1 MCRLLF
7 LMLLTPVILL
17 GSTIPHPTVFVA
29 NQGQWPKAVL
39 YGATTENVNVW
50 ITKTGMI
57 LDQTGA
63 DVAGERLHNAVTFN
77 VIGSTGSSS
86 VDATNPSSVP
96 RIYIQRSDNM
106 NSTALPTASTV
117 VTRNVR
123 PGVHLEYV
131 WDGSSV
137 RYNVLVD
144 PGVKLPSPLF
154 NVSGATSITATS
166 DGFNC
171 QTSLGSIT
179 MSGLAAYCVAPN
191 RTRKVISHARG
202 SEIGFAVSNR
212 NQSEALTVDPIVSAR
227 AIRGIGNQEVTSM
240 ALDRTGRVVVAGWT
254 SSFDIEIPSG
264 GATSAGAAGIDGF
277 VACLTPDLKTI
288 IAWTYIAGDS
298 NEAVRS
304 LAVSNLGDI
313 WVTGETNS
321 KNLPVSVLK
330 GGVYSGAIDGFVL
343 RYSADLSRI
352 LAGKYIAGNRE
363 DRATGI
369 VCDIVG
375 DAIICGQT
383 KSTTGLSSIGG
394 YDRTQN
400 GGWDGFVMKIDRT
413 GSDVVSFTYY
423 GSPGDDAFTTVA
435 VDNSGGMVVGG
446 WTNSIEFE
454 MFPLKSRIWVM
465 DTKDYYYG
473 GHWEDVGSSP
483 YDIDY
488 NGGVSDAVIVKF
500 NADGLLVF
508 ATYFGGSDEDRA
520 NRVLVDSENRVA
532 LVGTTKSNNLPIPA
546 GNPSVFRGKTD
557 VFVFGLSADGLRL
570 RSCLYFGGKSED
582 NAKDAAFDAAFNVTI
597 TGSTTSDDIEALGT
611 GTASA
616 RAGMEDGFLATLSL
630 SDIMYSTLFGWAGND
645 APQAIVRDVR
655 GDCFIAGATSSA
667 LPGQTSGGATDGF
680 ITKWAFG
687 RLEMRAPLAGALF
700 CTGTP
705 VSVSW
710 ITEDISPT
718 STYSL
723 DYSTDDGL
731 TWLPGP
737 TGIKQKSTTWT
748 VPNARPESGKVL
760 LRISSLN
767 GHTALGLSAYTVESA
782 PVFVDQPRSATFCPG
797 SMIELAPIVESGS
810 ATYQWRKN
818 GTALSGATQR
828 VFSIASARSE
838 DAGSY
843 DVIATTLCKSVAS
856 SAAVVSVS
864 AQPTIRTQP
873 QSANLS
879 IGASVTLRVQAE
891 GQALTYQWQLNDA
904 PINAATSD
912 TLLLSNV
919 STSQQGRYRCTV
931 GSACG
936 STPSAEAVISVGS
949 LAVRDED
956 SKYQLLVS
964 PQPASDVARITTPF
978 AISTSARIQLHNVDG
993 VNVAHAAMIS
1003 TSSPTS
1009 LNISLT
1015 SLPQGTYTLVLHDGS
1030 VLLKQIIVVK
1040 R

>member
-1 MCRLLF
+1 MF
-7 LMLLTPVILL
+7 LTPVILL

-57 LDQTGA
+57 LDQTGS

-86 VDATNPSSVP
+86 VDVTNPSSAP

-131 WDGSSV
+131 WDGASV

-154 NVSGATSITATS
+154 KVSGATSITATN

-171 QTSLGSIT
+171 QTTLGSIT
-179 MSGLAAYCVAPN
+179 MSGLVAYCVTPN
-191 RTRKVISHARG
+191 RTSNVISTARG
-202 SEIGFAVSNR
+202 SKIGFSVSNR
-212 NQSEALTVDPIVSAR
+212 NQSEALTVDPIVTAH
-227 AIRGIGNQEVTSM
+227 AIRGVGDQEVTSM
-240 ALDRTGRVVVAGWT
+240 VLDRMGRVVVAGWT
-254 SSFDIEIPSG
+254 SSFDIKIPAG
-264 GATSAGAAGIDGF
+264 GHTLAGGAGIDGF

-288 IAWTYIAGDS
+288 LAWTYVAGDS
-298 NEAVRS
+298 NEVVRS
-304 LAVSNLGDI
+304 VAINTQGDI

-321 KNLPVSVLK
+321 KNLPVSVPK
-330 GGVYSGAIDGFVL
+330 GGVYAGAIDGFVL
-343 RYSADLSRI
+343 RFSADLSLI
-352 LAGKYIAGNRE
+352 LAGKYIAGNLE

-369 VCDIVG
+369 ACDNVG

-383 KSTTGLSSIGG
+383 RSTSGLANVGG
-394 YDRTQN
+394 YDRTHN
-400 GGWDGFVMKIDRT
+400 GGWDGFVMKVDRT

-435 VDNSGGMVVGG
+435 VDNTGGMVVGG

-454 MFPLKSRIWVM
+454 MFPLKSRIWVIDPM
-465 DTKDYYYG
+465 DYYYG
-473 GHWEDVGSSP
+473 GHWEDVGSNP
-483 YDIDY
+483 YDVDY

-500 NADGLLVF
+500 NADGLLTF

-520 NRVLVDSENRVA
+520 NRVLIDNENRVT
-532 LVGTTKSNNLPIPA
+532 LVGTTKSTNLPIPA
-546 GNPSVFRGKTD
+546 GNPSAFRGKID
-557 VFVFGLSADGLRL
+557 VFAFGLSADGLRL
-570 RSCLYFGGKSED
+570 RSCMYFGGNGED
-582 NAKDAAFDAAFNVTI
+582 RAKDAAWDASFNVTI

-616 RAGMEDGFLATLSL
+616 RAGMEDGFLVTLSP
-630 SDIMYSTLFGWAGND
+630 SDIVYSTLFGWTGSD
-645 APQAIVRDVR
+645 VPQAIVRDTR
-655 GDCFIAGATSSA
+655 GDCFIAGATSSS

-680 ITKWAFG
+680 IAKWAFG
-687 RLEMRAPLAGALF
+687 TLEMRAPLAGALF

-710 ITEDISPT
+710 ITEDISAT

-731 TWLPGP
+731 TWMPGP

-760 LRISSLN
+760 LRVSSIN
-767 GHTALGLSAYTVESA
+767 GHTAMGLSAYTVESA
-782 PVFVDQPRSATFCPG
+782 PIFIDQPRSATYCPG
-797 SMIELAPIVESGS
+797 SMIELSPTVEGGS
-810 ATYQWRKN
+810 ATFQWRKN
-818 GTALSGATQR
+818 GVAMSGATQR
-828 VFSIASARSE
+828 VFSIASARAE
-838 DAGSY
+838 DAASY
-843 DVIATTLCKSVAS
+843 DVVATTLCKSVTS

-864 AQPTIRTQP
+864 AQPTIQTQP
-873 QSANLS
+873 QSANLPV
-879 IGASVTLRVQAE
+879 GASVTLRVQAD
-891 GQALTYQWQLNDA
+891 GQELTYQWQLNDA
-904 PINAATSD
+904 PISGATSD

-919 STSQQGRYRCTV
+919 TSSQQGRYRCIV

-949 LAVRDED
+949 LAVNDKD

-978 AISTSARIQLHNVDG
+978 AVSTNARIQLHNVDG
-993 VNVAHAAMIS
+993 VNVAHSSMIS
-1003 TSSPTS
+1003 TSSPTT
-1009 LNISLT
+1009 LNISLA
-1015 SLPQGTYTLVLHDGS
+1015 SLPQGVYTLVINDGA
-1030 VLLKQIIVVK
+1030 VLLQQTIVVK